1 MATLKRQRA
10 DGTYDLVEMYGKF
23 VKLKELYIAQSDNI
37 TTIPIQNS
45 FTKVTDH
52 INVYCEGLKL
62 VENDNF
68 TISVDNRTIEL
79 KDWAIKTGDKIEIE
93 IYKNAID
100 IDRLASGSQLE
111 DFSVDKIKL
120 SQALQDEISNGG
132 NAVKSVNN
140 VLPDENGNVQ
150 VNSSSDSD
158 YVITS
163 PKLPES
169 IDYKDGFT
177 FFQPSK
183 TGDTSTEVNY
193 QQAWYNYLT
202 TQFPH
207 IINDNVNISETSYS
221 IKVFTFHRY
230 VSGKG
235 TTPHEKI
242 RQQEIHMVHP
252 VDGTIYKFE
261 RLCSN
266 TTWSIKMTYDF
277 KKPSIKSINNILP
290 DENGN
295 VNIEM
300 QGGGNSFFKS
310 YNLPTTTVG
319 QKVWSL
325 PADSYDS
332 NADSIVIFYNG
343 DLLDSDEYAITGNVT
358 SGYQVNMENPI
369 EEIEDNN
376 IIAVVLRNARSDEPS
391 KMSGLLLTDDSVTMG
406 KLGQDVKD
414 VIANAGSKVD
424 IIDDLTS
431 SRTDAVVSAR
441 VSKMIYDEIGY
452 IDNRIDDH
460 SSEKASS
467 SSVGHVKPD
476 DVTTKVDATTGKIS
490 VITANDFTG
499 GVDKVASA
507 EVVKTLKGQVD
518 THINNNNLHLT
529 TYQKSQLHAMNA
541 TPIVDGR
548 WLINDELDIISLNP
562 TELREACASYIGY
575 GKASF
580 FSRLANAGLGTTYGS
595 YGILTVNIPWEDNSG
610 GFIFVTLETAT
621 TTLKRYESSPTAWTA
636 WKITQSTDVD
646 VAQLFQS
653 VSSGKALVANAI
665 TGKGV
670 STSTTAEFATMA
682 SNISAI
688 KTTGKVQQGTF
699 ILPSISQTGNATVD
713 ILLTNGIQPKHIST
727 ALAGMM
733 MVNGVS
739 TSAFQENGTYF
750 VNSIQLLSDRV
761 RLTIIRGS
769 VAIDRT
775 SQAFSYFFSE

>member
-79 KDWAIKTGDKIEIE
+79 KDWDIKTGDKIEIE

-150 VNSSSDSD
+150 VNSGSD
-158 YVITS
+158 YVVTS

-183 TGDTSTEVNY
+183 TGDASTGVDY

-207 IINDNVNISETSYS
+207 IISDNVNISETSHS

-252 VDGTIYKFE
+252 VDGTVYKFE
-261 RLCSN
+261 RLCST
-266 TTWSIKMTYDF
+266 TTWSIKITYDF
-277 KKPSIKSINNILP
+277 KKHSIKSINNILP

-319 QKVWSL
+319 QKAWSL
-325 PADSYDS
+325 PANSYDS

-343 DLLDSDEYAITGNVT
+343 DLLGSDEYTITGNIT

-376 IIAVVLRNARSDEPS
+376 IIAVVLRNARSDEPNE
-391 KMSGLLLTDDSVTMG
+391 MSGLLLTDDSVAMD

-414 VIANAGSKVD
+414 AIANAGSKVD

-452 IDNRIDDH
+452 IDNRIDEH
-460 SSEKASS
+460 SMEKASS
-467 SSVGHVKPD
+467 NSTGHVKPD
-476 DVTTKVDATTGKIS
+476 DITTKTDATGKMS
-490 VITANDFTG
+490 VITTNDFTG

-507 EVVKTLKGQVD
+507 EIIKTLKGQLDNTKSTID
-518 THINNNNLHLT
+518 TYKSNWDAGYNVYTRFQGECVTITDWNLATLNGM
-529 TYQKSQLHAMNA
+529 YMGANVMNA
-541 TPIVDGR
+541 PTTDWHMGITIAHNDLYIVQKVIGVTNGR
-548 WLINDELDIISLNP
+548 EYERQKYN
-562 TELREACASYIGY
+562 G
-575 GKASF
+575 
-580 FSRLANAGLGTTYGS
+580 
-595 YGILTVNIPWEDNSG
+595 VWENW
-610 GFIFVTLETAT
+610 IET
-621 TTLKRYESSPTAWTA
+621 SPR
-636 WKITQSTDVD
+636 
-646 VAQLFQS
+646 QLFQS
-653 VSSGKALVANAI
+653 VSNGKALVANAI

-682 SNISAI
+682 SNINAI
-688 KTTGKVQQGTF
+688 PTGGRKWSGTLNSISGTTAFTRYNGSGTDNLPSITF
-699 ILPSISQTGNATVD
+699 ILPFNPSVISSVFYSSDPIWFATNAHRSGSPFSQYSY
-713 ILLTNGIQPKHIST
+713 N
-727 ALAGMM
+727 
-733 MVNGVS
+733 
-739 TSAFQENGTYF
+739 SAEVVRLNGTYTNTGSIYHVRF
-750 VNSIQLLSDRV
+750 TITPSGGNYLVTIPVGLVNTTYNV
-761 RLTIIRGS
+761 
-769 VAIDRT
+769 VA
-775 SQAFSYFFSE
+775 YE

>member
-1 MATLKRQRA
+1 LATLRRQRA
-10 DGTYDLVEMYGKF
+10 DGTYELVEMYGKF

-45 FTKVTDH
+45 FTKVTDI

-68 TISVDNRTIEL
+68 TITVDNRTIEL
-79 KDWAIKTGDKIEIE
+79 KDWAIKIGDKIEVE
-93 IYKNAID
+93 IFKNATD
-100 IDRLASGSQLE
+100 VDRLVSGSQLE
-111 DFSVDKIKL
+111 DFSVDKVKL

-150 VNSSSDSD
+150 VDSD
-158 YVITS
+158 YVVTS

-183 TGDTSTEVNY
+183 TGDTSTGVNY

-207 IINDNVNISETSYS
+207 IISDNVNISETSHS

-252 VDGTIYKFE
+252 VDGTVYKFE
-261 RLCSN
+261 RLYSA
-266 TTWSIKMTYDF
+266 TTWSIKITYDF

-295 VNIEM
+295 VNIEI
-300 QGGGNSFFKS
+300 QGGGGNSFFKS

-319 QKVWSL
+319 QKVWNL
-325 PADSYDS
+325 PTDSFDS

-343 DLLDSDEYAITGNVT
+343 NLLGSDEYAITGNVT

-369 EEIEDNN
+369 EEIKDNN
-376 IIAVVLRNARSDEPS
+376 IIAVVLRNARSDEPNE
-391 KMSGLLLTDDSVTMG
+391 MSGLLLTDDSVAMG

-414 VIANAGSKVD
+414 AIANAGSKID
-424 IIDDLTS
+424 IIDNLTS
-431 SRTDAVVSAR
+431 NRIDAVVSAR

-467 SSVGHVKPD
+467 SSIGHVKPD
-476 DVTTKVDATTGKIS
+476 DVTTKVDTTGKIS
-490 VITANDFTG
+490 VITANDFNG

-507 EVVKTLKGQVD
+507 EIIKNLKGQFD
-518 THINNNNLHLT
+518 NHIGDNTRHIT
-529 TYQKSQLHAMNA
+529 TAQKNQLHAMNA
-541 TPIVDGR
+541 VPLADGR
-548 WLINDELDIISLNP
+548 SLVNGVTDILSLNP
-562 TELREACASYIGY
+562 TQLREACASYIGY

-580 FSRLANAGLGTTYGS
+580 FTNLASGGVSSTYGT
-595 YGILTVNIPWEDNSG
+595 YGILTVNIPWTDNSG
-610 GFIFVTLETAT
+610 GFVFVTVETAT
-621 TTLKRYESSPTAWTA
+621 ATLKRYESSPTTWTT
-636 WKITQSTDVD
+636 WKVTQSTDVD

-699 ILPSISQTGNATVD
+699 ILPSISQTGNAIVD

-750 VNSIQLLSDRV
+750 VNSIQILSDRV